1 MSNSLRSNLRLQKRF
16 RFIPKTIQGK
26 NSLSFAV
33 ASLGLILINC
43 AQAKPIEFD
52 SSHSQVGLLLNALM
66 LRSPAYTENSPFFS
80 VGEGQ
85 AITIEIPI
93 SSRSNLNKVKIFK
106 ESNIVDTLS
115 FSEEAN
121 VLGSSD
127 NAKVNVQLSTN
138 TDLNCDDEDLTLNLK
153 DENGL
158 VVAKANVRILDSD
171 KCMFFATANGA
182 GYDGNLGGLDGADR
196 ICQNEKSE
204 FLPGDKTEY
213 RALLGAQYQRK
224 PSLNDDGGMD
234 WPILK
239 NLRFYIHS
247 NDSSRSQYFFGTSF
261 SVPVNSEGSS
271 GIFSIPLSEN
281 LPASVS
287 PSPDRLWSGYYNSF
301 IVGVSCSNWTSN
313 LSSDSALA
321 MNVAFND
328 TYNNCNVRNS
338 VLCVRL

>member
-1 MSNSLRSNLRLQKRF
+1 M
-16 RFIPKTIQGK
+16 
-26 NSLSFAV
+26 SFAV

-43 AQAKPIEFD
+43 AQATPIELD

-80 VGEGQ
+80 VVEGQ

-106 ESNIVDTLS
+106 ESNVFDTLS

-121 VLGSSD
+121 VVGSSD
-127 NAKVNVQLSTN
+127 NAKVTVRLFTN
-138 TDLNCDDEDLTLNLK
+138 TDLNCDDENLTLNLK

-158 VVAKANVRILDSD
+158 VVAKVNVRILDSD

-196 ICQNEKSE
+196 ICQNEKGN

-234 WPILK
+234 WPVRK
-239 NLRFYIHS
+239 NLRYYVHS
-247 NDSSRSQYFFGTSF
+247 NDSSHSQYFFGTSF
-261 SVPVNSEGSS
+261 SVPATSASSS
-271 GIFSIPLSEN
+271 GIFTIPISEN
-281 LPASVS
+281 LPLSVS
-287 PSPDRLWSGYYNSF
+287 PTPARIWTGYYNSF
-301 IVGVSCSNWTSN
+301 STGVDCSGWTSN
-313 LSSDSALA
+313 LSSASGLVV
-321 MNVAFND
+321 NVSFND
-328 TYNNCNVRNS
+328 TYDNCDVRHS
-338 VLCVRL
+338 ILCVRL